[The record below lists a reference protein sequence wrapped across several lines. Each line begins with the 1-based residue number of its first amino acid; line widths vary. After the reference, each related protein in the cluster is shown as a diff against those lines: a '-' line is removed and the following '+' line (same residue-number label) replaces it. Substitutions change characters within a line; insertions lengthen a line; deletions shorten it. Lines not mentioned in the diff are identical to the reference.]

1 MIRPAT
7 LSDVNQIVSLIS
19 DLHDISSMAPLDFS
33 PVKAKHG
40 MISFINGGH
49 FVRVIEEDG
58 KVVGVFAGIHTPT
71 WFGNDSLAIDIS
83 WYVMP
88 EYRDFQ
94 GIGLVEQFIEWAKEK
109 GVKQIRPGVSTSNPN
124 ACRIYKALGFSEAG
138 AGFYLDL

>member
-7 LSDVNQIVSLIS
+7 LEDVPKIVTLIEE
-19 DLHDISSMAPLDFS
+19 LHDLSSMASLDFS

-40 MISFINGGH
+40 MIAFITGGH
-49 FVRVIEEDG
+49 FVRVIEEDS
-58 KVVGVFAGIHTPT
+58 KVVGVFAGLHTPT
-71 WFGNDSLAIDIS
+71 WFGNDEMAIDVS
-83 WYVMP
+83 WYVRP
-88 EYRDFQ
+88 EYRDWQ
-94 GIGLVEQFIEWAKEK
+94 GVALVEQFVEWAKEM